1 MVEGKE
7 TEKITIGKFFTS
19 NGNADE
25 ENGGYYFRRADKVEE
40 HARESTQKVRLTPFQ
55 KTADTFRKNKLIRNT
70 AICAV
75 AALVIWGI
83 ASSGTP
89 AGLEASESIKNVL
102 SYEMDLEKD
111 LGDLKFVDATLE
123 ESATEVLSEDAQSEE
138 AGGTAEADNTAAA
151 DTQSAA
157 AAEAG
162 DTQAAAAQAQA
173 AEDSAFVYP
182 LDGIV
187 TATFAE
193 NGSGVII
200 QAADSIDVKSSK
212 AGKVAEVSENYLS
225 VENLDASITTYYGIS
240 ASVQQGDPVEA
251 GQVIG
256 QLLSQALYVEQSLN
270 GEKIDPLS

>member
-25 ENGGYYFRRADKVEE
+25 ENGGYYFRRADRVEE
-40 HARESTQKVRLTPFQ
+40 RGRESTEKVRLTPFQ

-89 AGLEASESIKNVL
+89 AGMEASESIKNVI
-102 SYEMDLEKD
+102 SYEMELEKD

-123 ESATEVLSEDAQSEE
+123 ESATEVLSEDVQPEE
-138 AGGTAEADNTAAA
+138 AAETAVADAAAA
-151 DTQSAA
+151 DTE
-157 AAEAG
+157 AES
-162 DTQAAAAQAQA
+162 AQAQA
-173 AEDSAFVYP
+173 QAVEDSAFVYP

-200 QAADSIDVKSSK
+200 QAADSVDVKASK
-212 AGKVAEVSENYLS
+212 AGKIAEVSDNYLS
-225 VENLDASITTYYGIS
+225 VENQDSSTTTYYGVS
-240 ASVQQGDPVEA
+240 ASVLQGDSVEA

-270 GEKIDPLS
+270 GAKIDPLS

>member
-7 TEKITIGKFFTS
+7 AEKITIEKFFTS
-19 NGNADE
+19 NGNANE
-25 ENGGYYFRRADKVEE
+25 EDGGYYFRRADKVEE
-40 HARESTQKVRLTPFQ
+40 RGRESTEKVRLTPFQ

-89 AGLEASESIKNVL
+89 AGLEASESIKNVI

-111 LGDLKFVDATLE
+111 LGDLKFVDSTLE
-123 ESATEVLSEDAQSEE
+123 EGATEVLSEDAQTKED
-138 AGGTAEADNTAAA
+138 AGAEGAEVADAGDVAAA
-151 DTQSAA
+151 EDTEAA
-157 AAEAG
+157 AAE
-162 DTQAAAAQAQA
+162 AQA

-200 QAADSIDVKSSK
+200 QAAESIDVKASK
-212 AGKVAEVSENYLS
+212 AGTVAQVTDNFLS
-225 VENLDASITTYYGIS
+225 VQNQDASVTTYYGVT
-240 ASVQQGDPVEA
+240 ASVLQGDSVEA

-256 QLLSQALYVEQSLN
+256 QLLSQALYVEQSRD

>member
-19 NGNADE
+19 NGNANE
-25 ENGGYYFRRADKVEE
+25 ENGGYYFRRADKEE
-40 HARESTQKVRLTPFQ
+40 ERVRESAPKVRSTPFQ

-89 AGLEASESIKNVL
+89 AGLEASESIKNVI

-123 ESATEVLSEDAQSEE
+123 ESATEVLSEDAQAGE
-138 AGGTAEADNTAAA
+138 AGAETGVAADPQAQAAA
-151 DTQSAA
+151 DSEAA
-157 AAEAG
+157 AAE
-162 DTQAAAAQAQA
+162 AQA

-200 QAADSIDVKSSK
+200 QAADSMDVKASK
-212 AGKVAEVSENYLS
+212 VGKVTEVSDNYLS
-225 VENLDASITTYYGIS
+225 VENQDASVTTYYGVS
-240 ASVQQGDPVEA
+240 PSVLQGDSVQA
-251 GQVIG
+251 GQTIG

>member
-25 ENGGYYFRRADKVEE
+25 ENGGYCFRRADRVEE
-40 HARESTQKVRLTPFQ
+40 RGRESTEKVRLTPFQ

-89 AGLEASESIKNVL
+89 AGLEASESIKNVI
-102 SYEMDLEKD
+102 SYEMELEKD

-123 ESATEVLSEDAQSEE
+123 ESATEVLSEDVQPED
-138 AGGTAEADNTAAA
+138 AGAEDAETAAA
-151 DTQSAA
+151 DTE
-157 AAEAG
+157 AES
-162 DTQAAAAQAQA
+162 AQAQA
-173 AEDSAFVYP
+173 VEDSAFVYP

-200 QAADSIDVKSSK
+200 QAADSVDVKASK
-212 AGKVAEVSENYLS
+212 AGKIAEVSDNYLS
-225 VENLDASITTYYGIS
+225 VENQDSSTTTYYGVS
-240 ASVQQGDPVEA
+240 ASVLQGDSVEA

-270 GEKIDPLS
+270 GAKIDPLS

>member
-1 MVEGKE
+1 MVEGRD

-25 ENGGYYFRRADKVEE
+25 ENGGGYYFRRADKVEE
-40 HARESTQKVRLTPFQ
+40 RGRESTEKVRITPFQ

-89 AGLEASESIKNVL
+89 AGLEASESIKNVI

-123 ESATEVLSEDAQSEE
+123 ESATEVLSEDAQTGETAE
-138 AGGTAEADNTAAA
+138 TAEAE
-151 DTQSAA
+151 AA
-157 AAEAG
+157 AAEAVL
-162 DTQAAAAQAQA
+162 DTESAAAQAQA
-173 AEDSAFVYP
+173 VEDSAFVYP

-200 QAADSIDVKSSK
+200 QAAESIDVKASK
-212 AGKVAEVSENYLS
+212 AGKIAQVSENFLS
-225 VENLDASITTYYGIS
+225 IENQDTSTTTYYGVS
-240 ASVQQGDPVEA
+240 ASVLQGDSVEA
-251 GQVIG
+251 GHVIG
-256 QLLSQALYVEQSLN
+256 QLLSQALYVEQSIN
-270 GEKIDPLS
+270 GEKMDPLS